1 LRFTRSAAVSGA
13 AYVLHLGDTLAAMD
27 ATAVRS
33 RRLPV
38 LVLGLA
44 ALVAWLAMVLIEGGG
59 GAGACNP
66 PPEGYHWAPEPWIY
80 VWAFGPGVLTFMVT
94 AYLALGVRRVWLRWL
109 LLVPCLALAWAVTFV
124 ALAFMPFSCGISVP
138 N

>member
-1 LRFTRSAAVSGA
+1 
-13 AYVLHLGDTLAAMD
+13 MD

-38 LVLGLA
+38 LVLGVA
-44 ALVAWLAMVLIEGGG
+44 ALVAWLVMAVLVGGG

-66 PPEGYHWAPEPWIY
+66 PPPGYHWQPAPWTY
-80 VWAFGPGVLTFMVT
+80 LWGFGPGLLTFMVT

-124 ALAFMPFSCGISVP
+124 AVVTMPFSCGMWVP

>member
-1 LRFTRSAAVSGA
+1 M
-13 AYVLHLGDTLAAMD
+13 DT
-27 ATAVRS
+27 TAVRS

-44 ALVAWLAMVLIEGGG
+44 ALIAWLAMLLAGGG
-59 GAGACNP
+59 GSVGACAA
-66 PPEGYHWAPEPWIY
+66 PPEGYHVVPNPWTY
-80 VWAFGPGVLTFMVT
+80 LWAFGPGVLTFLVT

-109 LLVPCLALAWAVTFV
+109 LLALCLALAWAVTFV
-124 ALAFMPFSCGISVP
+124 ALVTMPFSCGIAVP